1 MLNSSRARAWLQM
14 VIPGGHKANVD
25 YRTTL
30 ERPDGPGSMEGVLGA
45 IPLYMEAGD
54 VRPPTASCL
63 GNRRE
68 IAKSS
73 ETKMDGRSEVKQL
86 ANRACRRYV
95 NNQCVV

>member
-1 MLNSSRARAWLQM
+1 M

-68 IAKSS
+68 IANKSS
-73 ETKMDGRSEVKQL
+73 ERS
-86 ANRACRRYV
+86 
-95 NNQCVV
+95 

>member
-1 MLNSSRARAWLQM
+1 M

-54 VRPPTASCL
+54 VRRNLLSWEPEGDC
-63 GNRRE
+63 
-68 IAKSS
+68 KSS
-73 ETKMDGRSEVKQL
+73 ERS
-86 ANRACRRYV
+86 
-95 NNQCVV
+95 

>member
-1 MLNSSRARAWLQM
+1 M

-54 VRPPTASCL
+54 VR
-63 GNRRE
+63 
-68 IAKSS
+68 
-73 ETKMDGRSEVKQL
+73 RSLLSWEPGGTLRMVE
-86 ANRACRRYV
+86 RS
-95 NNQCVV
+95 

>member
-1 MLNSSRARAWLQM
+1 M

-54 VRPPTASCL
+54 VRQPTAYLVL
-63 GNRRE
+63 GTRW
-68 IAKSS
+68 AP
-73 ETKMDGRSEVKQL
+73 QL
-86 ANRACRRYV
+86 VALIV
-95 NNQCVV
+95 

>member
-1 MLNSSRARAWLQM
+1 M

-54 VRPPTASCL
+54 VRQPTAYLEAIVL
-63 GNRRE
+63 GTRGAL
-68 IAKSS
+68 I
-73 ETKMDGRSEVKQL
+73 V
-86 ANRACRRYV
+86 
-95 NNQCVV
+95 